1 VVALSALSA
10 LCTIGFAWNLSLFIS
25 RIFAAPYL
33 GSNYDTIFFVLV
45 FGAARALLVWLQE
58 VLAVRAALA
67 SKVQLRAAFLAAVN
81 RLGPSWLAS
90 RNVSD
95 VALLATHR
103 IDALDAYFSRFL
115 PSLVGTVLVT
125 PLMTVAIF
133 GQDFWNG
140 VIVLCTLPLIPL
152 FMIFIGWATQ
162 DVQRRQLGAL
172 NTLSSHF
179 TDVLRGLTTLRV
191 FGRLS
196 HQVVAI
202 RANSEAFRK
211 HTMKVLRMSFL
222 SGLALEVGS
231 SLAVAL
237 VAVSIGLRLIDGSMA
252 LGPGLLALLLA
263 PEAFLPI
270 RQVGANFH
278 ASNEGVAA
286 SAALLDAI
294 DAAKDSTL
302 VGGSSASKFAV
313 GEVTQI
319 VGPSG
324 AGKTTAINRLRAEL
338 GAASVTWMPQRSALL
353 SGTVR
358 LNIVGPVGNPS
369 TAALDEALNLA
380 ALDDV
385 NLDLNVTDAAVNMS
399 GGQLQRVALARAFYR
414 CLTSDTE
421 WLILDEPLSALDAQ
435 RSTRVSESIQRFALA
450 GKHVVIA
457 SHQPLGIS
465 VKEVQ
470 VADV

>member
-1 VVALSALSA
+1 M
-10 LCTIGFAWNLSLFIS
+10 
-25 RIFAAPYL
+25 FAAPYL
-33 GSNYDTIFFVLV
+33 GSNYDTIFFVFV

-81 RLGPSWLAS
+81 GLGPGWLAG

-115 PSLVGTVLVT
+115 PSLIGTGLVT
-125 PLMTVAIF
+125 PLMTLAIF
-133 GQDFWNG
+133 GQDFWSG

-172 NTLSSHF
+172 NTLASHF

-191 FGRLS
+191 FGRLG
-196 HQVVAI
+196 HQVEAI

-211 HTMKVLRMSFL
+211 RTMKVLRMSFL

-237 VAVSIGLRLIDGSMA
+237 VAVSIGLRLIDGSIA
-252 LGPGLLALLLA
+252 LGPGLFALLLA

-270 RQVGANFH
+270 RQVGTNFH

-286 SAALLDAI
+286 SAELLDAI
-294 DAAKDSTL
+294 DAAALTPPTNESKLAARFEPGL
-302 VGGSSASKFAV
+302 VN
-313 GEVTQI
+313 QL

-324 AGKTTAINRLRAEL
+324 AGKTTTLNRLRSEL
-338 GAASVTWMPQRSALL
+338 GVASVAWMPQRSALL
-353 SGTVR
+353 TGTV
-358 LNIVGPVGNPS
+358 LANIVGPAENPDAPS
-369 TAALDEALNLA
+369 LTEALALA

-385 NLDLNVTDAAVNMS
+385 DLELRVSDASTNMS

-414 CLTSDTE
+414 CLSSNTD
-421 WLILDEPLSALDAQ
+421 WLILDEPLSALDAK
-435 RSTRVSESIQRFALA
+435 RSARVSESLQRFALA
-450 GKHVVIA
+450 GKRVVVA
-457 SHQPLGIS
+457 SHQPLAIS
-465 VKEVQ
+465 VKEMQ
-470 VADV
+470 VTDV